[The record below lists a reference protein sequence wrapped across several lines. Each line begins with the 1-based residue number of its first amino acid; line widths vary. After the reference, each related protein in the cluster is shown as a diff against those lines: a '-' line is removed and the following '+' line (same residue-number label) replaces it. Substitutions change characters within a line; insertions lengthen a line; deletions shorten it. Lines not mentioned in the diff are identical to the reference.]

1 MISKNCAS
9 LIVDGVED
17 VEGRR
22 EVDAVREAVGVGLV
36 ARALL
41 VEHVELHLEVAV
53 EVGGRRPDLLE
64 HVHQL
69 EADELIAHAVPVLM
83 KSRHCFVNC
92 HSEMQIVRQN
102 LECTHDPKRIQSPKI
117 WLVRVW

>member
-36 ARALL
+36 AGALL

-64 HVHQL
+64 DVHQL
-69 EADELIAHAVPVLM
+69 EADELIAHAVPVLAE
-83 KSRHCFVNC
+83 S
-92 HSEMQIVRQN
+92 
-102 LECTHDPKRIQSPKI
+102 
-117 WLVRVW
+117 